1 MFQSKAKELIADEKG
16 SLKEILVTCADKEV
30 AIPAQMLLIAAGFSG
45 AEEKIA
51 ETFGLSLNE
60 KGRLGSEG
68 HRTSNPKIFTAGDA
82 RLGAT
87 LVVTA
92 IAEGR
97 AAAKK
102 VDEYLEG
109 YTNL

>member
-1 MFQSKAKELIADEKG
+1 MDLEK
-16 SLKEILVTCADKEV
+16 V
-30 AIPAQMLLIAAGFSG
+30 ARTTAGFSG

-51 ETFGLSLNE
+51 TAFGLSLNE
-60 KGRLGSEG
+60 KNRLGRNDYG
-68 HRTSNPKIFTAGDA
+68 TDHPKVFAAGDM

-97 AAAKK
+97 GVARA